1 MEIIIP
7 LIGLSGLYMISKQ
20 KEGYKN
26 KEIDSLPNTDVPN
39 KNYPTEDPVMNRETD
54 STSKLSTVNVFDNPN
69 VYTDKYFTPNTT
81 VNTVKSH
88 SLGNV
93 NKFMSLTGNEVDET
107 YFQHNNQV
115 PYFGSKTHSNNA
127 PNATESI
134 IDNYT
139 GTGSQH
145 ITKTERSPMFSPD
158 ENYNWATGM
167 PNQSD
172 FIQSRMNPSMN
183 QAGVKP
189 FEPVKVGPGIGLGYT
204 SEGVGGY
211 NSGLLGREQ
220 WMDKNV
226 DELRVANK
234 QKASGL
240 GMLGYE
246 GPANSY
252 IKEYATR
259 DHIGHVEKN
268 RVTRDFEM
276 AGQIQNQEHFGDRL
290 FTTTGA
296 QQGQTLRTI
305 PVERITNRPETST
318 GYAGIASIPGNIQ
331 SVRGEYMPSHMN
343 ELGATQIPGAYA
355 QGKGVSFESDYGAKS
370 VTAYPNNRS
379 VNYSTPQKQDDYFG
393 VAGGVGSVLGAVI
406 APIMDMIRP
415 SRRENTVGTLRPY
428 QNAKSTVESSYVYN
442 PHDKPSATIRDM
454 TQNSKNHWNVNSGQ
468 NGGAY
473 RNTDH
478 QVAHNNRE
486 YTSDFYY
493 AGNSSGIDGI
503 RTYDAEY
510 NQRNNDIKSST
521 IEGRTNSGNMALM
534 NNNINMKGKEK
545 ERMNNRPV
553 DANMPYQISS
563 IESIGVLQGT
573 NSLYSNQQLDR
584 NNGNIMNQL
593 NNNEFSIK
601 YQV

>member
-1 MEIIIP
+1 MELVIP
-7 LIGLSGLYMISKQ
+7 LIGLSGLYLISKQ

-26 KEIDSLPNTDVPN
+26 KPTDTLPNIDIPN
-39 KNYPTEDPVMNRETD
+39 KNYPEEYPVMNREMD
-54 STSKLSTVNVFDNPN
+54 ATSKLSTVNMFDNPN
-69 VYTDKYFTPNTT
+69 VYTDKYFNPNTS
-81 VNTVKSH
+81 VNNVKSH
-88 SLGNV
+88 SGGN
-93 NKFMSLTGNEVDET
+93 NFMSLTGQNVDEK
-107 YFQHNNQV
+107 YFQHNNMT

-127 PNATESI
+127 PNATESTL
-134 IDNYT
+134 DNYT
-139 GTGSQH
+139 GTGSQY
-145 ITKTERSPMFSPD
+145 ITKTERAPMFSPD
-158 ENYNWATGM
+158 ENNQWAFGM
-167 PNQSD
+167 PNQTD

-183 QAGVKP
+183 MGGTRP
-189 FEPVKVGPGIGLGYT
+189 FEQVQVGPGIGLGYT

-211 NSGLLGREQ
+211 NSGLLAREL
-220 WMDKNV
+220 WTDKNV

-246 GPANSY
+246 GPATSY

-276 AGQIQNQEHFGDRL
+276 AGQIQDQEHFGDRL
-290 FTTTGA
+290 FTTTGT
-296 QQGQTLRTI
+296 QQGQTLRAI
-305 PVERITNRPETST
+305 PVERITNRPETSA

-331 SVRGEYMPSHMN
+331 GVRGEYMPSHMN

-370 VTAYPNNRS
+370 ATAYPNNRS

-442 PHDKPSATIRDM
+442 PQDKPAATIRDM

-473 RNTDH
+473 KNTEH

-486 YTSDFYY
+486 YTSDYYY
-493 AGNSSGIDGI
+493 AGNASGVDGI

-521 IEGRTNSGNMALM
+521 IDGRLVQGNMSLM
-534 NNNINMKGKEK
+534 NSNINMRGKAK
-545 ERMNNRPV
+545 ESMNNRPV
-553 DANMPYQISS
+553 DATRPYQVPS
-563 IESIGVLQGT
+563 IDSIGVLQGT
-573 NSLYSNQQLDR
+573 NSLYSNTQLDR

-593 NNNEFSIK
+593 KNNEFSIK